1 MLRKNDIFNA
11 LLTYRSTPL
20 KNGYSPSRLL
30 MGRRL
35 QTQLPTLQANLYP
48 NVLTNDRQWVDEK
61 EIGPI
66 NSTTLI
72 SDRVKE
78 LPTLEFG

>member
-1 MLRKNDIFNA
+1 
-11 LLTYRSTPL
+11 
-20 KNGYSPSRLL
+20 